1 MATLPSILELLSSS
15 SFIFIFAIHELLV
28 SVHCFLSLHASC
40 FFGFFQLM
48 AKHAIDYSVFGGP
61 QNFGK
66 WMDVHSAP
74 SCPVEV
80 IKDIYIYL
88 WLCLV
93 YFDLVH
99 VTLIRLVTAAS
110 CFVHRRGHLLSI

>member
-1 MATLPSILELLSSS
+1 MTTLLAMAVCAWYPCLTPHGNFVIHFETSILYL
-15 SFIFIFAIHELLV
+15 FFVAIHELLV

-66 WMDVHSAP
+66 WMDVHSAS
-74 SCPVEV
+74 SCPPEV
-80 IKDIYIYL
+80 IKDF
-88 WLCLV
+88 
-93 YFDLVH
+93 YFVFFKLFF
-99 VTLIRLVTAAS
+99 S
-110 CFVHRRGHLLSI
+110 FF